1 MMNDKLTTV
10 LKKNSGFQNNG
21 EEFKVFE
28 EGEININNR
37 FPEDFNANNITC
49 MKYDSII
56 TANVEQSFQCIQFNS
71 EIFRK
76 FM

>member
-37 FPEDFNANNITC
+37 LPEDFNVNN
-49 MKYDSII
+49 
-56 TANVEQSFQCIQFNS
+56 NV
-71 EIFRK
+71 
-76 FM
+76 